1 MEDQRDQQA
10 NPAPQTTP
18 YAPAAQ
24 PGLADAQPNAPLLV
38 AEPYA
43 PGRGLVERV
52 ARLVLRRAAY
62 GLILAGRAI
71 RPRLGWVL
79 LTLFLAGVI
88 GMETMAL
95 IAPLFVAKI
104 ADNRPPAIP
113 TSAAVESFLQ
123 GQAHYDAEMMWEAF
137 SPRLQ
142 ASLID
147 QGISKDQLAAQA
159 KSEHDGGQKYKK
171 FSYVGGVA
179 LQGEQTMYFYAV
191 DIESAQANRNGT
203 FSFVFTVDKSGKIV
217 GLRM

>member
-10 NPAPQTTP
+10 TPTPQATS

-24 PGLADAQPNAPLLV
+24 PGIADAQPASTLPA
-38 AEPYA
+38 AEPT
-43 PGRGLVERV
+43 PVRQGVIERV
-52 ARLVLRRAAY
+52 IRLVLRRVAY
-62 GLILAGRAI
+62 GLILAGRII

-79 LTLFLAGVI
+79 LTLFLVGVV
-88 GMETMAL
+88 GMEAVAL
-95 IAPLFVAKI
+95 IAPLFVTKL
-104 ADNRPPAIP
+104 ADNRPPAIA

-147 QGISKDQLAAQA
+147 QGISKDDLAAQV
-159 KSEHDGGQKYKK
+159 KGERDGGQKYKK

-179 LQGEQTMYFYAV
+179 VPGEQTMYFYAV
-191 DIESAQANRNGT
+191 DIESSQANRNGT

-217 GLRM
+217 GIRM